1 MSEKKPSHPTLCL
14 SLDVWNAKLSFDL
27 KHVNLFSCLQT
38 EAKHARGENLHIIW
52 DFLLIR
58 ANLHFRMPVATS
70 QMKSWNCVKPF
81 NLLALPKR
89 WTSQLVYQI
98 VTRRKLLKRLL
109 TRQQVLQRKYLL
121 EETTIRA
128 EGKSPLSYL
137 LQGVQSSLVHQ
148 SQEIHSASYSQHPVK
163 VF

>member
-1 MSEKKPSHPTLCL
+1 MSGMRSFHLTWSMWICFHAYKQRL
-14 SLDVWNAKLSFDL
+14 SMRAL
-27 KHVNLFSCLQT
+27 K
-38 EAKHARGENLHIIW
+38 NLHIIW

-137 LQGVQSSLVHQ
+137 LQGVQSSLV
-148 SQEIHSASYSQHPVK
+148 SIKVK
-163 VF
+163 KSILHLIPNTL